1 MRAAISTCVMLIVSI
16 LSSSMIDRV
25 EAAINNGR
33 PSTVS
38 AQNILIKK
46 PALTNSIVGE
56 AITGWI
62 NTPYRTVGVTG
73 PWGQFGLTMRAS
85 PTAIPYSEGGVT
97 YTVYT
102 LNSSPNIGFVLRIV
116 SSDCFFLFP
125 IGCIWH
131 VTGPYAITAG
141 QNEFQSFRNGGI
153 LASGLEYDYNIKF
166 IALSSDFIQSDVSV
180 SPQEIAAAVMCG
192 AGGCADTGAVTL
204 DGFTLTYEKLG
215 CVASFPPNIYMGVI
229 PLDQF
234 NGVGATV
241 TAHSA
246 TTINLLCDDGLGVH
260 AMMTDQNDPGSDKTT
275 LTLTDVPNKASG
287 IGVQFVKDDGG
298 IVQYGP
304 SSSVVGGGPGQWRIK
319 SPTDSNN
326 FSFTLMAQYI
336 QTESVVTPGE
346 ANAVAS
352 ITFAYD

>member
-16 LSSSMIDRV
+16 LSLSMIDRV
-25 EAAINNGR
+25 EARVNNGK
-33 PSTVS
+33 SSVVS

-46 PALTNSIVGE
+46 PALTDSIVGE
-56 AITGWI
+56 ALTGWI
-62 NTPYRTVGVTG
+62 NSGFKTVGVTG
-73 PWGQFGLTMRAS
+73 PFGKFGLTMSAS
-85 PTAIPYSEGGVT
+85 PTAIPYSEGGVS
-97 YTVYT
+97 YTVYA
-102 LNSSPNIGFVLRIV
+102 LNSSPNIGFVLSV
-116 SSDCFFLFP
+116 VPKDCLWIILACSWNTHDP
-125 IGCIWH
+125 
-131 VTGPYAITAG
+131 VAITAG
-141 QNEFQSFRNGGI
+141 QNEFQTFKDGVA
-153 LASGLEYDYNIKF
+153 ASGLEYNYNIKF
-166 IALSSDFIQSDVSV
+166 IALSSVFIQSDVLV
-180 SPQEIAAAVMCG
+180 SPQEIATAVMCG
-192 AGGCADTGAVTL
+192 AFGCTDTGAVTL

-246 TTINLLCDDGLGVH
+246 TTINLVCDDGLGVH
-260 AMMTDQNDPGSDKTT
+260 AIMTDQNDPGSDKTT

-287 IGVQFVKDDGG
+287 IGVQFIKDDGG

-319 SPTDSNN
+319 SSTDSSN
-326 FSFTLMAQYI
+326 FSFTLMARYI

>member
-16 LSSSMIDRV
+16 LSLSMIDRV
-25 EAAINNGR
+25 EANLGKD
-33 PSTVS
+33 SSVS

-56 AITGWI
+56 ALTGWI
-62 NTPYRTVGVTG
+62 ISGYRTVGVTG
-73 PWGQFGLTMRAS
+73 PWGQFGLRMRAS
-85 PTAIPYSEGGVT
+85 PTAIPYSEGGVA
-97 YTVYT
+97 YTVYA
-102 LNSSPNIGFVLRIV
+102 LNSSPNIGFVFNV
-116 SSDCFFLFP
+116 SSSYCTWFFDCF
-125 IGCIWH
+125 WH
-131 VTGPYAITAG
+131 PSGPYAITAG
-141 QNEFQSFRNGGI
+141 QNEFQSFRDGGFI
-153 LASGLEYDYNIKF
+153 ASGLEYEYKIKF
-166 IALSSDFIQSDVSV
+166 IALSSNFIQSDVSV
-180 SPQEIAAAVMCG
+180 FPQEIATAVMCG
-192 AGGCADTGAVTL
+192 AFGCDSGADTGAVTL

-246 TTINLLCDDGLGVH
+246 TTINLVCDDGLGVH
-260 AMMTDQNDPGSDKTT
+260 AIMTDQNDPGSDKTT
-275 LTLTDVPNKASG
+275 LKLTDVPNKASG
-287 IGVQFVKDDGG
+287 IGVRFIKDDGG

-319 SPTDSNN
+319 SSTDSNN